1 MYHCISSTKHDQ
13 TYAPDPIGGV
23 PGIEICN
30 ACKTWQEKNLQ
41 TFSNPN
47 LTSNYTVKFEIPEF
61 TCICPLTS
69 QPDFAVIQIE
79 YVPDL
84 VNVELK
90 SLKSYFWAYRDEAGF
105 HEAITN
111 KIMDDLFGLLS
122 PRYMKIIAKWNVRGG
137 IYTTVEIE
145 KFNNKAKE
153 NNANEP

>member
-1 MYHCISSTKHDQ
+1 MALK
-13 TYAPDPIGGV
+13 
-23 PGIEICN
+23 
-30 ACKTWQEKNLQ
+30 KEKNLQ
-41 TFSNPN
+41 TFPNPN
-47 LTSNYTVKFEIPEF
+47 ITSNYTVKFEIPEF

-111 KIMDDLFGLLS
+111 KIMDDLFVLLS
-122 PRYMKIIAKWNVRGG
+122 PRYIKIIAKWNVRGG

-145 KFNNKAKE
+145 KFNNKTKE
-153 NNANEP
+153 NTTNEP

>member
-1 MYHCISSTKHDQ
+1 MALK
-13 TYAPDPIGGV
+13 
-23 PGIEICN
+23 
-30 ACKTWQEKNLQ
+30 KEKNLQ
-41 TFSNPN
+41 TFPNPN

-90 SLKSYFWAYRDEAGF
+90 SLKSYFWAYRDDAGF

-111 KIMDDLFGLLS
+111 RIMDDLVVLLS
-122 PRYMKIIAKWNVRGG
+122 PRYIKIIAKWNVRGG

-145 KFNNKAKE
+145 KFNNKTKE

>member
-1 MYHCISSTKHDQ
+1 MALK
-13 TYAPDPIGGV
+13 
-23 PGIEICN
+23 
-30 ACKTWQEKNLQ
+30 KEKNLQ
-41 TFSNPN
+41 TFPNPN
-47 LTSNYTVKFEIPEF
+47 LTSDYTVKFEIPEF

-105 HEAITN
+105 HEAVTN
-111 KIMDDLFGLLS
+111 RIMDDLFVLLS
-122 PRYMKIIAKWNVRGG
+122 PRYIKIIAKWNVRGG

-145 KFNNKAKE
+145 KFNNKTKE

>member
-1 MYHCISSTKHDQ
+1 MALK
-13 TYAPDPIGGV
+13 
-23 PGIEICN
+23 
-30 ACKTWQEKNLQ
+30 KEKNLQ
-41 TFSNPN
+41 TFPNPN

-105 HEAITN
+105 HEAVTN
-111 KIMDDLFGLLS
+111 RIMDDLFVLLS
-122 PRYMKIIAKWNVRGG
+122 PRYIKIIAKWNVRGG

-145 KFNNKAKE
+145 KFNNKTKE
-153 NNANEP
+153 NSTNET

>member
-1 MYHCISSTKHDQ
+1 MALK
-13 TYAPDPIGGV
+13 
-23 PGIEICN
+23 
-30 ACKTWQEKNLQ
+30 KEKNLQ
-41 TFSNPN
+41 TFPNPN
-47 LTSNYTVKFEIPEF
+47 LTSDYTVKFEIPEF

-105 HEAITN
+105 HEAVTN
-111 KIMDDLFGLLS
+111 RIFDDLFVLLT
-122 PRYMKIIAKWNVRGG
+122 PRYLKIIAKWNVRGG

-145 KFNNKAKE
+145 KFNNKKKE

>member
-1 MYHCISSTKHDQ
+1 MALK
-13 TYAPDPIGGV
+13 
-23 PGIEICN
+23 
-30 ACKTWQEKNLQ
+30 KEKNLQ
-41 TFSNPN
+41 TFPNPN

-84 VNVELK
+84 LNVELK

-105 HEAITN
+105 HEAVTN
-111 KIMDDLFGLLS
+111 RIMDDLFVLLN
-122 PRYMKIIAKWNVRGG
+122 PRYIKIIAKWNVRGG

-145 KFNNKAKE
+145 KSSNKIE
-153 NNANEP
+153 EGNTNEL

>member
-1 MYHCISSTKHDQ
+1 MALK
-13 TYAPDPIGGV
+13 
-23 PGIEICN
+23 
-30 ACKTWQEKNLQ
+30 KEKNLQ
-41 TFSNPN
+41 TFPNPN

-69 QPDFAVIQIE
+69 QPDFAVIHIE
-79 YVPDL
+79 YVPDM

-111 KIMDDLFGLLS
+111 KIMDDLVVLLS

-137 IYTTVEIE
+137 IFTTVEIE
-145 KFNNKAKE
+145 KFNNKTKE

>member
-1 MYHCISSTKHDQ
+1 MALK
-13 TYAPDPIGGV
+13 
-23 PGIEICN
+23 
-30 ACKTWQEKNLQ
+30 KEKNLQ
-41 TFSNPN
+41 TFPNPN

-105 HEAITN
+105 HEAVTN
-111 KIMDDLFGLLS
+111 KIMDDLVVLLN
-122 PRYMKIIAKWNVRGG
+122 PRYIKIIAKWNVRGG

-145 KFNNKAKE
+145 KFNNKTKE
-153 NNANEP
+153 NNANEF

>member
-1 MYHCISSTKHDQ
+1 MALK
-13 TYAPDPIGGV
+13 
-23 PGIEICN
+23 
-30 ACKTWQEKNLQ
+30 KEKNLQ
-41 TFSNPN
+41 TFPNPN

-105 HEAITN
+105 HEAVTN
-111 KIMDDLFGLLS
+111 RIMDDLFVLLS
-122 PRYMKIIAKWNVRGG
+122 PRYIKIIAKWNVRGG

-145 KFNNKAKE
+145 KFNNKTKE
-153 NNANEP
+153 NNTDEP

>member
-1 MYHCISSTKHDQ
+1 MALK
-13 TYAPDPIGGV
+13 
-23 PGIEICN
+23 
-30 ACKTWQEKNLQ
+30 KEKNLQ
-41 TFSNPN
+41 TFPNPN
-47 LTSNYTVKFEIPEF
+47 ITSNYTVKFEIPEF

-105 HEAITN
+105 HEAVTN
-111 KIMDDLFGLLS
+111 RIMDDLFALLS
-122 PRYMKIIAKWNVRGG
+122 PRYIKIIAKWNVRGG

-145 KFNNKAKE
+145 KFNNKTKE
-153 NNANEP
+153 NTTNEP

>member
-1 MYHCISSTKHDQ
+1 MALK
-13 TYAPDPIGGV
+13 
-23 PGIEICN
+23 
-30 ACKTWQEKNLQ
+30 KEKNLQ
-41 TFSNPN
+41 TFPNPN

-105 HEAITN
+105 HEAVTN
-111 KIMDDLFGLLS
+111 RIMDDLFVLLN
-122 PRYMKIIAKWNVRGG
+122 PRYIKIIAKWNVRGG

-145 KFNNKAKE
+145 KFNNKTKE
-153 NNANEP
+153 NNTNEP

>member
-1 MYHCISSTKHDQ
+1 MALK
-13 TYAPDPIGGV
+13 
-23 PGIEICN
+23 
-30 ACKTWQEKNLQ
+30 KEKNLQ
-41 TFSNPN
+41 TFPNPN
-47 LTSNYTVKFEIPEF
+47 ITSDYTVKFEIPEF

-105 HEAITN
+105 HEAVTN
-111 KIMDDLFGLLS
+111 RIFNDLFALLT
-122 PRYMKIIAKWNVRGG
+122 PRYIKIIAKWNVRGG

-145 KFNNKAKE
+145 KFNNKTKE
-153 NNANEP
+153 NSKNET

>member
-1 MYHCISSTKHDQ
+1 MALK
-13 TYAPDPIGGV
+13 
-23 PGIEICN
+23 
-30 ACKTWQEKNLQ
+30 KEKNLQ
-41 TFSNPN
+41 TFPNPN

-79 YVPDL
+79 YVPDM

-111 KIMDDLFGLLS
+111 KIMDDLFVLLR
-122 PRYMKIIAKWNVRGG
+122 PRYIKIIAKWNVRGG

-145 KFNNKAKE
+145 KFKNKTKE
-153 NNANEP
+153 TNTNEP

>member
-1 MYHCISSTKHDQ
+1 MALK
-13 TYAPDPIGGV
+13 
-23 PGIEICN
+23 
-30 ACKTWQEKNLQ
+30 KEKNLQ
-41 TFSNPN
+41 TFPNPN
-47 LTSNYTVKFEIPEF
+47 LTSNYTVTFEIPEF

-105 HEAITN
+105 HEAVTN
-111 KIMDDLFGLLS
+111 RIFDDLFVLLT
-122 PRYMKIIAKWNVRGG
+122 PRYIKIIAKWNVRGG
-137 IYTTVEIE
+137 IYTNVEIE
-145 KFNNKAKE
+145 KFNNKKKE

>member
-1 MYHCISSTKHDQ
+1 MALK
-13 TYAPDPIGGV
+13 
-23 PGIEICN
+23 
-30 ACKTWQEKNLQ
+30 KEKNLQ
-41 TFSNPN
+41 TFPNPN
-47 LTSNYTVKFEIPEF
+47 LTSDYTVKFEIPEF

-105 HEAITN
+105 HEAVTN
-111 KIMDDLFGLLS
+111 RIMDDLFILLS
-122 PRYMKIIAKWNVRGG
+122 PHYIKIIAKWNVRGG

-145 KFNNKAKE
+145 KFNNKKKE

>member
-1 MYHCISSTKHDQ
+1 MALK
-13 TYAPDPIGGV
+13 
-23 PGIEICN
+23 
-30 ACKTWQEKNLQ
+30 KEKNLQ
-41 TFSNPN
+41 TFPNPN

-105 HEAITN
+105 HEAVTN
-111 KIMDDLFGLLS
+111 RIMDDLFVLLS
-122 PRYMKIIAKWNVRGG
+122 PRYIKIIAKWNVRGG

-145 KFNNKAKE
+145 KFNNKTKE
-153 NNANEP
+153 NNTNEP

>member
-1 MYHCISSTKHDQ
+1 MALK
-13 TYAPDPIGGV
+13 
-23 PGIEICN
+23 
-30 ACKTWQEKNLQ
+30 KEKNLQ
-41 TFSNPN
+41 TFPNPN
-47 LTSNYTVKFEIPEF
+47 ITSNYTVKFEIPEF

-105 HEAITN
+105 HEAVTN
-111 KIMDDLFGLLS
+111 RIMDDLFVLLS
-122 PRYMKIIAKWNVRGG
+122 PRYIKIIAKWNVRGG

-145 KFNNKAKE
+145 KFSDKKKE
-153 NNANEP
+153 NNGNEH

>member
-1 MYHCISSTKHDQ
+1 MALK
-13 TYAPDPIGGV
+13 
-23 PGIEICN
+23 
-30 ACKTWQEKNLQ
+30 KEKNLQ
-41 TFSNPN
+41 TFPNPN
-47 LTSNYTVKFEIPEF
+47 LISNYTVKFEIPEF

-105 HEAITN
+105 HEAVTN
-111 KIMDDLFGLLS
+111 RIMDDLFVLLS
-122 PRYMKIIAKWNVRGG
+122 PRYIKIIAKWNVRGG

-145 KFNNKAKE
+145 KFNNKTKE
-153 NNANEP
+153 NNTNEP

>member
-1 MYHCISSTKHDQ
+1 MALK
-13 TYAPDPIGGV
+13 
-23 PGIEICN
+23 
-30 ACKTWQEKNLQ
+30 KEKNLQ
-41 TFSNPN
+41 TFPNPN
-47 LTSNYTVKFEIPEF
+47 LTSDYTVKFEIPEF

-105 HEAITN
+105 HEAVTN
-111 KIMDDLFGLLS
+111 KIFDDLFVLLT
-122 PRYMKIIAKWNVRGG
+122 PRYIKIIARWNVRGG

-145 KFNNKAKE
+145 KFNNKKKE
-153 NNANEP
+153 NNANER

>member
-1 MYHCISSTKHDQ
+1 MALK
-13 TYAPDPIGGV
+13 
-23 PGIEICN
+23 
-30 ACKTWQEKNLQ
+30 KEKNLQ
-41 TFSNPN
+41 TFPNPN

-105 HEAITN
+105 HEAVTN
-111 KIMDDLFGLLS
+111 RIMDDLFVLLS
-122 PRYMKIIAKWNVRGG
+122 PRYIKIIAKWNVRGG

-145 KFNNKAKE
+145 KFSDKTKE
-153 NNANEP
+153 NNGNEH

>member
-1 MYHCISSTKHDQ
+1 MALK
-13 TYAPDPIGGV
+13 
-23 PGIEICN
+23 
-30 ACKTWQEKNLQ
+30 KEKNLQ
-41 TFSNPN
+41 TFPNPN

-105 HEAITN
+105 HEAVTN
-111 KIMDDLFGLLS
+111 RIMDDLFVLLS
-122 PRYMKIIAKWNVRGG
+122 PRYIKIIAKWNVRGG

-145 KFNNKAKE
+145 KFNNKTKE
-153 NNANEP
+153 NNTNES

>member
-1 MYHCISSTKHDQ
+1 MALK
-13 TYAPDPIGGV
+13 
-23 PGIEICN
+23 
-30 ACKTWQEKNLQ
+30 KEKNLQ
-41 TFSNPN
+41 TFPNPN

-105 HEAITN
+105 HEAVTN
-111 KIMDDLFGLLS
+111 RIMDDLFVLLS
-122 PRYMKIIAKWNVRGG
+122 PRYIKINAKWNVRGG

-145 KFNNKAKE
+145 KFNNKTKE
-153 NNANEP
+153 NNTNEP

>member
-1 MYHCISSTKHDQ
+1 MALK
-13 TYAPDPIGGV
+13 
-23 PGIEICN
+23 
-30 ACKTWQEKNLQ
+30 KEKNLQ
-41 TFSNPN
+41 TFPNPN
-47 LTSNYTVKFEIPEF
+47 LTSDYTVKFEIPEF

-105 HEAITN
+105 HEAVTN
-111 KIMDDLFGLLS
+111 RIFDDLFVLLT
-122 PRYMKIIAKWNVRGG
+122 PRYIKIIAKWNVRGG

>member
-1 MYHCISSTKHDQ
+1 MALK
-13 TYAPDPIGGV
+13 
-23 PGIEICN
+23 
-30 ACKTWQEKNLQ
+30 KEKNLQ
-41 TFSNPN
+41 TFPNPN

-105 HEAITN
+105 HEAVTN
-111 KIMDDLFGLLS
+111 RIMDDLFVLLS
-122 PRYMKIIAKWNVRGG
+122 PRYIKIIAKWNVRGG
-137 IYTTVEIE
+137 IYTAVEIE
-145 KFNNKAKE
+145 KFNNKTKE

>member
-1 MYHCISSTKHDQ
+1 MALK
-13 TYAPDPIGGV
+13 
-23 PGIEICN
+23 
-30 ACKTWQEKNLQ
+30 KEKNLQ
-41 TFSNPN
+41 TFPNPN
-47 LTSNYTVKFEIPEF
+47 LTSDYTVKFEIPEF

-105 HEAITN
+105 HEAVTN
-111 KIMDDLFGLLS
+111 RIFDDLFVLLT
-122 PRYMKIIAKWNVRGG
+122 PRYIKIIAKWNVRGG

-145 KFNNKAKE
+145 KFNNKKKE
-153 NNANEP
+153 NNANES

>member
-1 MYHCISSTKHDQ
+1 MALK
-13 TYAPDPIGGV
+13 
-23 PGIEICN
+23 
-30 ACKTWQEKNLQ
+30 KEKNLQ
-41 TFSNPN
+41 TFPNPN
-47 LTSNYTVKFEIPEF
+47 LTSKYTVKFEVPEF

-105 HEAITN
+105 HEAVTN
-111 KIMDDLFGLLS
+111 RIMDDLFILLS
-122 PRYMKIIAKWNVRGG
+122 PHYIKIIAKWNVRGG

-145 KFNNKAKE
+145 KFSKKTKE
-153 NNANEP
+153 SNANEP

>member
-1 MYHCISSTKHDQ
+1 MALK
-13 TYAPDPIGGV
+13 
-23 PGIEICN
+23 
-30 ACKTWQEKNLQ
+30 KEKNLQ
-41 TFSNPN
+41 TFPNPN

-105 HEAITN
+105 HEAVTN
-111 KIMDDLFGLLS
+111 RIMDDLFVLLN
-122 PRYMKIIAKWNVRGG
+122 PRYIKIIAKWNVRGG

-145 KFNNKAKE
+145 KSSNKIE
-153 NNANEP
+153 EGNTNEL

>member
-1 MYHCISSTKHDQ
+1 MALK
-13 TYAPDPIGGV
+13 
-23 PGIEICN
+23 
-30 ACKTWQEKNLQ
+30 KEKNLQ
-41 TFSNPN
+41 TFPNPN
-47 LTSNYTVKFEIPEF
+47 LTSDYTVKFEIPEF

-105 HEAITN
+105 HEAVTN
-111 KIMDDLFGLLS
+111 RIFDDLFGLLT
-122 PRYMKIIAKWNVRGG
+122 PRYMKIVAKWNVRGG
-137 IYTTVEIE
+137 IYTNVEIE
-145 KFNNKAKE
+145 KFNNKKKE

>member
-1 MYHCISSTKHDQ
+1 MALK
-13 TYAPDPIGGV
+13 
-23 PGIEICN
+23 
-30 ACKTWQEKNLQ
+30 KKKKLQ
-41 TFSNPN
+41 TFPNPN
-47 LTSNYTVKFEIPEF
+47 LTSDYTVKFEIPEF

-105 HEAITN
+105 HEAVTN
-111 KIMDDLFGLLS
+111 RIMDDLFVLLS
-122 PRYMKIIAKWNVRGG
+122 PRYIKIIAKWNVRGG

-145 KFNNKAKE
+145 KFNNKTKE

>member
-1 MYHCISSTKHDQ
+1 MGLK
-13 TYAPDPIGGV
+13 
-23 PGIEICN
+23 
-30 ACKTWQEKNLQ
+30 KEKNLQ
-41 TFSNPN
+41 TFPNPN

-111 KIMDDLFGLLS
+111 KIMDDLFVLLS
-122 PRYMKIIAKWNVRGG
+122 PRYIRIIAKWNVRGG

-145 KFNNKAKE
+145 KFKNKTKE
-153 NNANEP
+153 NNANEPRFTD

>member
-1 MYHCISSTKHDQ
+1 MALK
-13 TYAPDPIGGV
+13 
-23 PGIEICN
+23 
-30 ACKTWQEKNLQ
+30 KEKNLQ
-41 TFSNPN
+41 TFPNPN
-47 LTSNYTVKFEIPEF
+47 ITSNYTVKFEIPEF

-105 HEAITN
+105 HEAVTN
-111 KIMDDLFGLLS
+111 RIMDDLFVLLN
-122 PRYMKIIAKWNVRGG
+122 PRYIKIIAKWNVRGG

-145 KFNNKAKE
+145 KFNNKTKE
-153 NNANEP
+153 NNANES

>member
-1 MYHCISSTKHDQ
+1 MALK
-13 TYAPDPIGGV
+13 
-23 PGIEICN
+23 
-30 ACKTWQEKNLQ
+30 KEKNLQ
-41 TFSNPN
+41 TFPNPN
-47 LTSNYTVKFEIPEF
+47 ITSNYSVKFEIPEF

-105 HEAITN
+105 HEAVTN
-111 KIMDDLFGLLS
+111 RIMDDLFVLLS
-122 PRYMKIIAKWNVRGG
+122 PRYIKIIAKWNVRGG

-145 KFNNKAKE
+145 KFNNKTKE
-153 NNANEP
+153 NNTNEP

>member
-1 MYHCISSTKHDQ
+1 MALK
-13 TYAPDPIGGV
+13 
-23 PGIEICN
+23 
-30 ACKTWQEKNLQ
+30 KEKNLQ
-41 TFSNPN
+41 TFPNPN

-105 HEAITN
+105 HEAVTN
-111 KIMDDLFGLLS
+111 RIMDDLFVLLS
-122 PRYMKIIAKWNVRGG
+122 PRYIKIIAKWNVRGG
-137 IYTTVEIE
+137 IYTTVEIK
-145 KFNNKAKE
+145 KFNNKTKE
-153 NNANEP
+153 NNTNEP

>member
-1 MYHCISSTKHDQ
+1 MALK
-13 TYAPDPIGGV
+13 
-23 PGIEICN
+23 
-30 ACKTWQEKNLQ
+30 KEKNLQ
-41 TFSNPN
+41 TFPNPN

-105 HEAITN
+105 HEAVTN
-111 KIMDDLFGLLS
+111 RIMDDLFVLLN
-122 PRYMKIIAKWNVRGG
+122 PRYIKIIAKWNVRGG

-145 KFNNKAKE
+145 KFNDKTKE
-153 NNANEP
+153 NNANEF